1 MCDGQGGAVH
11 RANTGPDGTSETVEK
26 IGSDANDFSKPQK
39 GNRKSPAAS
48 QCCKGLS
55 RGYGAP

>member
-1 MCDGQGGAVH
+1 MRWPGWCCTSDEHG
-11 RANTGPDGTSETVEK
+11 RDGTSETVEK

-48 QCCKGLS
+48 QCCRRLS
-55 RGYGAP
+55 QGHGAP